1 MRALNEKDHADI
13 LICFYDALVQERGRQ
28 GGEEIF
34 YLCERTYGARR
45 GRRMAMKALRDGY
58 PLDYTSYFDYG
69 ELLSTPGGYEG
80 SFEYRDGCVYET
92 QHKCPWATAFAADG
106 GMDTARCYC
115 KEIDEDIV
123 RGFNP
128 RLGFES
134 PQNMHEKGE
143 CRFYF
148 YGPEIKAGRE
158 EGRLAPQEKKKY
170 SMTYHTAD
178 VYDVFCR
185 LCEQIMGRAFVA
197 AVNGRIEAM
206 LGEEGMQ
213 TLKAWEGF
221 DFERIDNQ
229 K

>member
-1 MRALNEKDHADI
+1 
-13 LICFYDALVQERGRQ
+13 
-28 GGEEIF
+28 
-34 YLCERTYGARR
+34 
-45 GRRMAMKALRDGY
+45 
-58 PLDYTSYFDYG
+58 
-69 ELLSTPGGYEG
+69 
-80 SFEYRDGCVYET
+80 
-92 QHKCPWATAFAADG
+92 
-106 GMDTARCYC
+106 
-115 KEIDEDIV
+115 
-123 RGFNP
+123 
-128 RLGFES
+128 
-134 PQNMHEKGE
+134 MHEKGE

-158 EGRLAPQEKKKY
+158 EGRLAPQEKKKF